1 MIESLIFFKFPY
13 ITSGNMM
20 MRTRL
25 RRNKLL
31 TTRNSQIMQ
40 HVFANL
46 YFISINSINILT
58 KLTDSLA
65 YKRAS
70 SQPIIRPPFA
80 AAAKAP
86 NSCFWFENKY
96 IFWVWFIVKY
106 TYYFITTT
114 IFTVYSLHMYNT
126 NIQLYFQLSKTLDS

>member
-1 MIESLIFFKFPY
+1 
-13 ITSGNMM
+13 MM

-31 TTRNSQIMQ
+31 TTRNSQIMCKPVEVGK
-40 HVFANL
+40 HLLVTNL

-86 NSCFWFENKY
+86 NSCF
-96 IFWVWFIVKY
+96 
-106 TYYFITTT
+106 
-114 IFTVYSLHMYNT
+114 
-126 NIQLYFQLSKTLDS
+126 

>member
-96 IFWVWFIVKY
+96 IFKVLFIVQY

>member
-1 MIESLIFFKFPY
+1 MVKRVTWKVKTVVSTGKNTIGHPFGSLRIFHSITIKILDKHTMIESLIFFKFPY
-13 ITSGNMM
+13 ITSGNMI

-96 IFWVWFIVKY
+96 IF
-106 TYYFITTT
+106 
-114 IFTVYSLHMYNT
+114 
-126 NIQLYFQLSKTLDS
+126 